1 MNPDLSNTT
10 MAVAILQW
18 LLDLAS
24 MHPVRF
30 SVLFAV
36 MSISGVI
43 GAASILVEP
52 LALLHC
58 HYETIENLEAA
69 KIKTNSRSRKK
80 VVTPPLPRWR
90 KTLNFLIKFL
100 SVVARNP

>member
-1 MNPDLSNTT
+1 MNPDLSNAN

-18 LLDLAS
+18 FLELAS
-24 MHPVRF
+24 VHPVRF

-52 LALLHC
+52 LILLHR
-58 HYETIENLEAA
+58 HYETIESIEAA
-69 KIKTNSRSRKK
+69 KLKTNSRSRKK
-80 VVTPPLPRWR
+80 VVTPPLPKWR
-90 KTLNFLIKFL
+90 KTLNFLVKFL